1 MAISIGRIGYFGLGI
16 ESTQDSAVAASVF
29 LPFTDMSMRAHHEP
43 IEEIASKTSR
53 NMDRDSVKG
62 KQWGEGDVELN
73 LDMVNSGYLFKMA
86 LGNEVVVTGTPNSHT
101 FFTTVS
107 GNTPKTATVYLG
119 RDTDNEQYV
128 GAAVDE
134 LTVDVSDELAV
145 MKASLMSHF
154 PTSVASQTVTT
165 TSGTVVSFAN
175 YGLRFGADLTTAA
188 SASATACNE
197 WGISIAN
204 NLELIHRSGAN
215 DVSTIRTKGLR
226 VSGNYTLYFDSVTER
241 DAYYA
246 LSKRAM
252 ELKFSGI
259 NNEDLKFRVS
269 RFRLDEGEI
278 STGLDDFFI
287 IKCNWVAEDVL
298 DTTTATRMFD
308 VVLRNNKSTVYA

>member
-16 ESTQDSAVAASVF
+16 EATQDSAVAASVY
-29 LPFTDMSMRAHHEP
+29 LPFTDMSLRAHHEP

-53 NMDRDSVKG
+53 HMDRDSVKG

-86 LGNEVVVTGTPNSHT
+86 LGNELLATGTPNTHT
-101 FFTTVS
+101 FYTTVS
-107 GNTPKTATVYLG
+107 GNTPKTATIYLG

-128 GAAVDE
+128 GAAIDE
-134 LTVDVSDELAV
+134 LTVDVSDKLGTV
-145 MKASLMSHF
+145 KASMMSHF
-154 PTSVASQTVTT
+154 PTTTSAQTVTT

-175 YGLRFGADLTTAA
+175 YTLKFGADLTTAA
-188 SASATACNE
+188 SAGATACNE
-197 WGISIAN
+197 WGISYAN
-204 NLELIHRSGAN
+204 NVELIHRSGSN
-215 DVSTIRTKGLR
+215 DVSTIRNKGLR

-252 ELKFSGI
+252 EVKFSGI
-259 NNEDLKFRVS
+259 NNEDATFRIS

-278 STGLDDFFI
+278 STGLDDFFM
-287 IKCNWVAEDVL
+287 IKCNYVAEDVL
-298 DTTTATRMFD
+298 DSTTATRMCD
-308 VVLRNNKSTVYA
+308 IKLRNGKSSTY